1 MVKVYAI
8 ISGKGGVGKTTI
20 ATNLGVSLGRLRKRI
35 LVIDADLAM
44 GGVDTFLGIG
54 ETSVALHDLLAGEGN
69 VKGAVQSAY
78 GIKAI
83 PSGQTLGGFLKADPK
98 KLKGIVDRVKREQDY
113 VFIDTPPGLNKYSLS
128 PLKAADEALLVVTP
142 ELPSIEAVK
151 KLQVI
156 SGVLGKKTKI
166 IVNRLRKPSFF
177 DRLKGVKFMES
188 KDIERKLNAKILGE
202 IPEDPA
208 VTQSVNARK
217 PVVVHKPKGSASK
230 AFDELAKEISGVKKE
245 EKPPEEKPPEKEE
258 KPPEEKP
265 KEEKPPEKK
274 EKPKEEKPPK
284 GPEEKPKEKKPPEEK
299 PKEKKPKKEK
309 KVSKPVKK
317 KKRVSRP
324 GKKKPSRPRKKK

>member
-1 MVKVYAI
+1 MTKVYAI

-54 ETSVALHDLLAGEGN
+54 ETSVALHDLLAGKGN
-69 VKGAVQSAY
+69 VRGAVQSAY

-83 PSGQTLGGFLKADPK
+83 PSGQTLDGFLKSDPE
-98 KLKGIVDRVKREQDY
+98 KLKSIVDRVKREQDY

-177 DRLKGVKFMES
+177 NRLRGVKFMES
-188 KDIERKLNAKILGE
+188 KDIERKLKTEILGE
-202 IPEDPA
+202 IPEDSA

-217 PVVVHKPKGSASK
+217 PVVVYKPKGSASK
-230 AFDELAKEISGVKKE
+230 AFDELAKEISGVKE
-245 EKPPEEKPPEKEE
+245 
-258 KPPEEKP
+258 
-265 KEEKPPEKK
+265 K
-274 EKPKEEKPPK
+274 EKPKEEKK
-284 GPEEKPKEKKPPEEK
+284 PEEKKHPEKEEK
-299 PKEKKPKKEK
+299 PEEEKPEGKPEKEEKPEKKPKKK
-309 KVSKPVKK
+309 RVSKPAKK

-324 GKKKPSRPRKKK
+324 VKKKK